1 MAAFCST
8 TDSAMSAAMSDNAVA
23 SSAPSASSGHVSP
36 ANKAIPDT
44 FALPLIALDIGMKRI
59 GVAVCDRM
67 AFSCRGVTCL
77 QRRDK
82 GWPQQLQKLIHEFGS
97 RGIVA
102 GLPKNMDGSE
112 GVQAA
117 DARAAV
123 RQLAHVCTLPVLFQD
138 ERLSTWTAKERLFA
152 QGLNERK
159 VKAKLDQTAAA
170 VILEDFLLAH
180 PELTA

>member
-1 MAAFCST
+1 MTAAFCST
-8 TDSAMSAAMSDNAVA
+8 IDAMAFDQDAADSLLSSQARHAA
-23 SSAPSASSGHVSP
+23 PE
-36 ANKAIPDT
+36 T

-67 AFSCRGVTCL
+67 AYSCRGIACL
-77 QRRDK
+77 QRRDQ
-82 GWPQQLQKLIHEFGS
+82 GWPQQLQKLALEYGS

-123 RQLAHVCTLPVLFQD
+123 RELTQSCPLPVLFQD
-138 ERLSTWTAKERLFA
+138 ERLSTWTAKDRLFA
-152 QGLNERK
+152 QGLSEKK

-170 VILEDFLLAH
+170 VILEDFLSAH
-180 PELTA
+180 PELKA

>member
-1 MAAFCST
+1 MTTAFCST
-8 TDSAMSAAMSDNAVA
+8 IDPVTLDSAAVT
-23 SSAPSASSGHVSP
+23 SRSHSIDEM
-36 ANKAIPDT
+36 IPEDLQ
-44 FALPLIALDIGMKRI
+44 LPLIALDIGMKRI
-59 GVAVCDRM
+59 GVAVCDRL
-67 AFSCRGVTCL
+67 AYSCRGVVCL
-77 QRRDK
+77 HRRDQS
-82 GWPQQLQKLIHEFGS
+82 WPQQLQKLIGEYGS

-123 RQLAHVCTLPVLFQD
+123 RELERTCALPVVFQD

-152 QGLNERK
+152 QGLNEKK
-159 VKAKLDQTAAA
+159 VKAKLDQTAAS

-180 PELTA
+180 PELKT

>member
-1 MAAFCST
+1 MTTAFCST
-8 TDSAMSAAMSDNAVA
+8 IDSVTRTSAADAVA
-23 SSAPSASSGHVSP
+23 VSSTHR
-36 ANKAIPDT
+36 ANDPLPEDLQ
-44 FALPLIALDIGMKRI
+44 LPLIALDIGMKRI

-67 AFSCRGVTCL
+67 AYSFRGVTCL
-77 QRRDK
+77 HRRDQ
-82 GWPQQLQKLIHEFGS
+82 GWPNQLQKLIREYGS
-97 RGIVA
+97 KGIVA

-123 RQLAHVCTLPVLFQD
+123 RELKKTCTLPIVFQD

-152 QGLNERK
+152 QGLNEKK

-170 VILEDFLLAH
+170 VILEDFVSTY
-180 PELTA
+180 PELKA